1 MFRRPLLHLFNKETR
16 LLFLSSSSRTVYRSA
31 LDNPDKLAVIDSNGR
46 YSYSHILSASVQL
59 RDKLHSVTNDKQKSA
74 HKRIAFL
81 CNPDASFVV
90 AQWSCWLSRAICI
103 PLCKDHPQSLLE
115 YYIDD
120 AKCSHLI
127 VSPEYEQLLRPLADK
142 FKLPLVVITK
152 KDIELGQNKQ
162 KLQSS
167 TQQQLDI
174 FSKNSDDALILY
186 TSGTTG
192 KPKVKFPSLN
202 FEFYQTYLLGCCSY
216 NCYFTCTNGCHASC
230 LEFD

>member
-1 MFRRPLLHLFNKETR
+1 MLRRPFLHLFNKETR
-16 LLFLSSSSRTVYRSA
+16 LFLVSSSRTVYRSA

-46 YSYSHILSASVQL
+46 YSYSHLLSASAQL
-59 RDKLHSVTNDKQKSA
+59 RDKLHSVTDDKQKSA
-74 HKRIAFL
+74 DKRIAFL

-115 YYIDD
+115 YYIED

-127 VSPEYEQLLRPLADK
+127 VSPEYEQLLRPLAEK
-142 FKLPLVVITK
+142 FKLPLVIITK
-152 KDIELGQNKQ
+152 KDIELGENKT

-167 TQQQLDI
+167 NQQQLDI

-192 KPKVKFPSLN
+192 KPKVKSSLFCFQSHRKFP
-202 FEFYQTYLLGCCSY
+202 
-216 NCYFTCTNGCHASC
+216 
-230 LEFD
+230 